1 MADKY
6 ISRRQLICQAPMLAV
21 ATVATSA
28 TGIELTNDDE
38 QEWKN
43 RLIAASLK
51 LRELSLDALR
61 LLKDAEKRENAAFF
75 RHSAYCDEAYVKKE
89 DERADAEIDLF
100 DIIFEGT

>member
-1 MADKY
+1 MAKKH

-38 QEWKN
+38 QEWKD

-61 LLKDAEKRENAAFF
+61 LLEDAEKRENAAFF
-75 RHSAYCDEAYVKKE
+75 RHSAYCDEAYRKKE
-89 DERADAEIDLF
+89 DEQADAEIDLF